1 MAVSGVISF
10 RIRDGRM
17 SEQLENFKEVKRM
30 VERAGGTFRVYRQL
44 FGSQMNSIV
53 GSERV
58 RGLGGLREDRSRQR
72 NSCSSW
78 T

>member
-53 GSERV
+53 AVSEY
-58 RGLGGLREDRSRQR
+58 
-72 NSCSSW
+72 
-78 T
+78 